1 MNIFFPKFSSFVLS
15 GVSII
20 RNYYLS
26 SLYPEKKKKQRQLT
40 SFEKNNFVTFVG
52 RKRETIVT
60 IVESNKNKLS
70 IT

>member
-26 SLYPEKKKKQRQLT
+26 SLYPEKKKQRQLT

-52 RKRETIVT
+52 RKRETIV
-60 IVESNKNKLS
+60 ESNKNKLS

>member
-15 GVSII
+15 GFSII

-26 SLYPEKKKKQRQLT
+26 SLYPEKKKQRQLT

-52 RKRETIVT
+52 RKRETIV
-60 IVESNKNKLS
+60 ESNKNKLS

>member
-1 MNIFFPKFSSFVLS
+1 MNIFFPKFPSFVLS

-26 SLYPEKKKKQRQLT
+26 SFYPEKKKQRQLT

-52 RKRETIVT
+52 RKRETIV
-60 IVESNKNKLS
+60 ESNKNKLS